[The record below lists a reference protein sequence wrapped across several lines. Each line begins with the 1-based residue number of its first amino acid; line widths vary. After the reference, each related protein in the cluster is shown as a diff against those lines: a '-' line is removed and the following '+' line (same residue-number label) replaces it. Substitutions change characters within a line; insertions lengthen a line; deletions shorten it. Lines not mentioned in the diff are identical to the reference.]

1 MQATAGLENLA
12 ESVPKRFVREV
23 EGMRVFLVSG
33 EYVRNHLEID
43 FTLGSHW
50 VFEDS
55 PYIPDGEVWIEETL
69 AGFDR
74 EAIVFHEVFEVKLMR
89 EGVPYPEAHAKA
101 TEAERKFRKNMLK
114 GGLFPG

>member
-1 MQATAGLENLA
+1 MQATVSLENLA

-23 EGMRVFLVSG
+23 DGMKIFLVSG

-55 PYIPDGEVWIEETL
+55 PYIPEGEVWIEETL
-69 AGFDR
+69 AAFDR
-74 EAIVFHEVFEVKLMR
+74 EAIIFHEVFEAKLMR
-89 EGVPYPEAHAKA
+89 DGVPYEEAHARA
-101 TEAERKFRKNMLK
+101 TEAERKFRQERLK
-114 GGLFPG
+114 GGLFP